1 MIMENTIIE
10 QRVKEKLKQRI
21 NDVLIEYQ
29 SGKIEEDVKKELKK
43 ENILSKIKRKGLI
56 TNPFNFLRYRLIPN
70 DDTYRGIM
78 DYKIKGYDD
87 IIRFDFVIFFFQFIV
102 SLVCF
107 LLFRHGGCGE
117 LLLAITFSPI
127 SFQFIN
133 YKDQYEK
140 KLKTTYISIILRL
153 AMVVIA
159 IGLTVILWPC
169 LNFFN
174 DWFIS
179 FMMTILFSSFI
190 LLIFWPLIM
199 VVSDLL
205 TSNIM

>member
-43 ENILSKIKRKGLI
+43 ENILSEIKRKGLI
-56 TNPFNFLRYRLIPN
+56 TNPFTFLRYRLIPN

-78 DYKIKGYDD
+78 AYKIKGYDD
-87 IIRFDFVIFFFQFIV
+87 IIRFDFVIFFFHFIV

-107 LLFRHGGCGE
+107 YLFRQGGCGE

-127 SFQFIN
+127 LLLFVN
-133 YKDQYEK
+133 YIDQYEK
-140 KLKTTYISIILRL
+140 KLKTTCISIILRL

-179 FMMTILFSSFI
+179 LMMTFLFSSI
-190 LLIFWPLIM
+190 VLLIFWPLIM

-205 TSNIM
+205 ADNNM

>member
-1 MIMENTIIE
+1 
-10 QRVKEKLKQRI
+10 
-21 NDVLIEYQ
+21 
-29 SGKIEEDVKKELKK
+29 
-43 ENILSKIKRKGLI
+43 
-56 TNPFNFLRYRLIPN
+56 
-70 DDTYRGIM
+70 M

-190 LLIFWPLIM
+190 FLIYWPLIM